1 MKCAE
6 AKTRLSFVTATLNS
20 LRAGIAASSRTPAAL
35 HQRDEDRGGGE
46 VRRGAWILR
55 VARVAE
61 LGVEGRERRAPRGAA
76 HAPGPC
82 HRLPPPPDRRRPVRA
97 EPARE
102 GGVGVGRAEGD
113 A

>member
-46 VRRGAWILR
+46 VRPGARILR
-55 VARVAE
+55 VARVPE
-61 LGVEGRERRAPRGAA
+61 LGVEGRARRAPRGAA
-76 HAPGPC
+76 HAAGPC
-82 HRLPPPPDRRRPVRA
+82 HRPRPPRDRRPRVRA
-97 EPARE
+97 QLAP
-102 GGVGVGRAEGD
+102 
-113 A
+113 